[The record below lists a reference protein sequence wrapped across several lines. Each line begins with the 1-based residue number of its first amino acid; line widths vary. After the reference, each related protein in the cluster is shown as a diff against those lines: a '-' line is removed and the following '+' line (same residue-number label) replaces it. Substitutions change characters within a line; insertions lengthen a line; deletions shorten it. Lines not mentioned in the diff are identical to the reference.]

1 MNKNTIIGF
10 ILIGITLFGFTWYQS
25 KEYEKQVAYQAQV
38 DSIARAERAAQYI
51 ADSIAGRLPVADTL
65 AGGARP
71 VYEAPVAIYKD
82 SLLEAAHSG
91 QESIYTIA
99 NDKIE
104 VAFTTKGA
112 QPYSVKVQNYRTYDS
127 TDLYL
132 FKPGNSE
139 MGIGIYT
146 GENINT
152 KDFV

>member
-71 VYEAPVAIYKD
+71 GCEAAAAIY
-82 SLLEAAHSG
+82 
-91 QESIYTIA
+91 
-99 NDKIE
+99 
-104 VAFTTKGA
+104 
-112 QPYSVKVQNYRTYDS
+112 
-127 TDLYL
+127 
-132 FKPGNSE
+132 
-139 MGIGIYT
+139 
-146 GENINT
+146 
-152 KDFV
+152 